1 VNRLGLAAA
10 VISLHGACA
19 RRAPVTSCDD
29 DLHGVW
35 IGGGGARWMMLD
47 NSATLE
53 AYPMFDDSVPGGAPR
68 VIDLRRG
75 EKLQGNVKRRFMA
88 GPTVCEA
95 TAPIRIAKCKAD
107 GLQIVVADPQP
118 PLALAP
124 ECRWPSPAPSRV
136 EHWRRE

>member
-1 VNRLGLAAA
+1 MTRLALAVVALLA
-10 VISLHGACA
+10 ACA

-35 IGGGGARWMMLD
+35 VTDSGARWMMLD

-53 AYPMFDDSVPGGAPR
+53 AYPLFDDSAPEAAPR

-75 EKLQGNVKRRFMA
+75 EKLQGEVRRRFMA
-88 GPTVCEA
+88 GSALCEA

-107 GLQIVVADPQP
+107 GLQVVVADPQP
-118 PLALAP
+118 PLEMAP
-124 ECRWPSPAPSRV
+124 CKWPRPAASRLERW
-136 EHWRRE
+136 HRE